1 MPLKKTVKELNLNFP
16 QIPDSTGE
24 ILANFEVEA
33 LPLTI
38 FFYRGKVLKVN
49 YGAIDF
55 MSKSVLSKLEGILEN
70 D

>member
-1 MPLKKTVKELNLNFP
+1 MKVAKKLKLDFP
-16 QIPDSTGE
+16 QIADSTGE
-24 ILANFEVEA
+24 ILADFDVEA

-55 MSKSVLSKLEGILEN
+55 MSKKVLSKLEGVLEN